1 MVFFRQTYH
10 TKEFF
15 IVGNDLMVRHVEK
28 IIDFR
33 GKEHETD
40 ITHWFQVKDTD
51 REKLIRLSQN
61 KSKSLEKEY
70 QESKEQIQ
78 TQKEKK

>member
-33 GKEHETD
+33 GNEHESNVC
-40 ITHWFQVKDTD
+40 HWYQVKDTD

-61 KSKSLEKEY
+61 KSNSLEKEY

>member
-33 GKEHETD
+33 GKDEESD
-40 ITHWFQVKDTD
+40 FCHWFQVKDTD

-61 KSKSLEKEY
+61 KSNALEKEY
-70 QESKEQIQ
+70 QESKQQIQ
-78 TQKEKK
+78 SQKQKK